1 MPIRSS
7 KPSKRSLTPGRRE
20 MSKDTFSRITV
31 VGLFRWAAC
40 GVLLGRA
47 WQYLRWD
54 APFRTFFW
62 DENLLA
68 GLLSAVG
75 IAWSDWLSN
84 PAVGRG
90 IQYLIYGFG
99 ALYILAAIAT
109 LTIGRRASSA
119 PPVGRQWPAGADR
132 WLRILLLLA
141 SSGLLILAL
150 LYWKER
156 AYQIGQLI
164 EYSLQIAAPVFLL
177 WGLGGMNERRWW
189 FVRLAIALTFIGH
202 GLYAAGYYPRPA
214 HFLQMTMVG
223 LGVTQEIAATILAA
237 AGWLDF
243 LAAFLILLPQRRI
256 ARFGLYYCVVWGLLT
271 TLARVWSNG
280 QLYGLDSLLNRWVWE
295 SLYRVPHFLVPLAT
309 LYGWKRIAL
318 R

>member
-1 MPIRSS
+1 MVTNDSS
-7 KPSKRSLTPGRRE
+7 R
-20 MSKDTFSRITV
+20 TV
-31 VGLFRWAAC
+31 VGLLRWAAF

-54 APFRTFFW
+54 APFRAFFW

-68 GLLSAVG
+68 GLLATLGVT
-75 IAWSDWLSN
+75 WSDWLNS
-84 PAVGRG
+84 PAAGRG

-99 ALYILAAIAT
+99 ILYLLAAGAA
-109 LTIGRRASSA
+109 LAIGRRTGEPTVSN
-119 PPVGRQWPAGADR
+119 GHGPAAADR
-132 WLRILLLLA
+132 WLRVLLLLA
-141 SSGLLILAL
+141 SGGLLILAL

-156 AYQIGQLI
+156 AYQLGQLI
-164 EYSLQIAAPVFLL
+164 EYSLQVAAPVFLL
-177 WGLGGMNERRWW
+177 WGIRGPNQRQWW

-202 GLYAAGYYPRPA
+202 GLYAVGYYPRPG

-223 LGVTQEIAATILAA
+223 LGVGQESAATILTA

-243 LAAFLILLPQRRI
+243 LAASLVLLPQRRLVRI
-256 ARFGLYYCVVWGLLT
+256 GLYYCVVWGLLT

-280 QLYGLDSLLNRWVWE
+280 QVYGLDSLLNRWVWE
-295 SLYRVPHFLVPLAT
+295 SLYRIPHFLVPLAT
-309 LYGWKRIAL
+309 LYGWKRTAA